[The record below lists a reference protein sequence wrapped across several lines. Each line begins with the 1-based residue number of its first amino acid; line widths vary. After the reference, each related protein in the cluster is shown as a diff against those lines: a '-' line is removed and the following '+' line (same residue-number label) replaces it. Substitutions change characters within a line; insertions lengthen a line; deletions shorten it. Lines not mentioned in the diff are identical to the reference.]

1 MTAHLVCVPA
11 SSEHILTGNKTIE
24 TRTYDIPKYLLSQG
38 DSSVRIAIL
47 ETARGSDGVSS
58 IPDRVKLGTNM
69 KQAGWMTIVRTFKYE
84 SQSHFDSDTDKHLVD
99 PASNYGY
106 CDGKD
111 MYGWVIGSKGRCPT
125 HDQGQVFAERRMR
138 SIFEIVAT

>member
-1 MTAHLVCVPA
+1 MA
-11 SSEHILTGNKTIE
+11 SGKARSFGLELQHPYSEHILTGNKTIE

-69 KQAGWMTIVRTFKYE
+69 KQAG
-84 SQSHFDSDTDKHLVD
+84 
-99 PASNYGY
+99 
-106 CDGKD
+106 
-111 MYGWVIGSKGRCPT
+111 
-125 HDQGQVFAERRMR
+125 
-138 SIFEIVAT
+138 